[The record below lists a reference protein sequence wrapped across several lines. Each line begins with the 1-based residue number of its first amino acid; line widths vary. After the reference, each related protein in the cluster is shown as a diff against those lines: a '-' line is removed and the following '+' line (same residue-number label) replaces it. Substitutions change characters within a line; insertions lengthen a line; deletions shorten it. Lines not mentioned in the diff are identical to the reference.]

1 MSKPYGRKVPKC
13 TAISQTQIA
22 RGRARR
28 QRRGG
33 EVIRARL
40 SPPVGLHGR
49 ERPPSASL
57 GRPICRPESP
67 SAPQPGGERSK
78 PQMRDTGQKRKGH
91 RHAVGQVRG
100 ARGGKVERK
109 CSRHLGTGGGGGGES
124 IGWGHG
130 AGGRAR
136 EEGVGEERGVGG
148 REGRTGI
155 KLYRTR
161 LSGSVTSCRSPPP
174 LLLPALLPTRLLP
187 LSPPSE
193 AESGVSVST
202 CASPQIFTLVYS
214 AISLWID
221 SWSLSSTAHSTCVSK
236 AAP

>member
-1 MSKPYGRKVPKC
+1 MYGYFPDADSERTGAKATTWGRGDSGEIV
-13 TAISQTQIA
+13 TA
-22 RGRARR
+22 RGSSRKRAASISISGSANLSARIAFSPAAW
-28 QRRGG
+28 GG
-33 EVIRARL
+33 KVQTADA
-40 SPPVGLHGR
+40 GY
-49 ERPPSASL
+49 
-57 GRPICRPESP
+57 
-67 SAPQPGGERSK
+67 RSEE
-78 PQMRDTGQKRKGH
+78 KG
-91 RHAVGQVRG
+91 AQ
-100 ARGGKVERK
+100 ARGGPSSRGSRRESRKKVLEA
-109 CSRHLGTGGGGGGES
+109 SWDGGRGRRRES

-193 AESGVSVST
+193 AESGLSVST